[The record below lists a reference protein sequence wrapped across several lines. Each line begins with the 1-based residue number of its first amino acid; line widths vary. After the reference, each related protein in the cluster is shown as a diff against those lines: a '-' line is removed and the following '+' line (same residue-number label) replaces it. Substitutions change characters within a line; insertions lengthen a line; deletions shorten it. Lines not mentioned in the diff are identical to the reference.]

1 MIPNALCMEPMGA
14 CDSMISASLT
24 SSYELNRGEPRNHG
38 FVRWHSHWR
47 DMWSGT
53 VATWFSVHERVCTRA
68 QG

>member
-24 SSYELNRGEPRNHG
+24 SSYELNRGE
-38 FVRWHSHWR
+38 HSHWR